1 MRALAL
7 GLICCVGL
15 AILSGSSA
23 LRPEAHGSIFNNGVV
38 VTCTVQSTY
47 YEIPTWTV
55 STEAGIDAQ
64 TDGDIV
70 LTVGGT
76 YLINATCSFDGDNGE
91 EYHYCLF
98 MDGVEVD
105 ACEAVNT
112 AKAGSGRSAMAA
124 HVVTACAAGCT
135 LDMRVADVSGG
146 GAFGVDEAQFS
157 AVRIGP

>member
-1 MRALAL
+1 MRHYLAPL
-7 GLICCVGL
+7 IVVIGLVVL
-15 AILSGSSA
+15 QGSSM
-23 LRPEAHGSIFNNGVV
+23 LRGEAHGSIYNNGVV

-76 YLINATCSFDGDNGE
+76 YLVNATCSFDGDANE

-98 MDGVEVD
+98 VNGVEVD
-105 ACEAVNT
+105 ACEGVNT
-112 AKAGSGRSAMAA
+112 AKAGAGRSVMAA
-124 HVVTACAAGCT
+124 HIVTACAAGAT
-135 LDMRVADVSGG
+135 LDMRVADISGG
-146 GAFGVDEAQFS
+146 GSFDVDEAQFS